1 MSEHEDVEVR
11 AEDPSE
17 WDETYAALRQ
27 WYDRGY
33 RIVVMLLDEETDG
46 MKLVPIG

>member
-11 AEDPSE
+11 AASE